1 MIGVDLGGTKL
12 LAGAIDPDLGI
23 RSRVRRGIRGLSRQD
38 LIDEIVAAVEEARA
52 GIADEPLALGI
63 GVPATIDPRSGVVHS
78 STHLP
83 LSKLAIVDVLT
94 ERTGLPVF
102 ADNDA
107 TCAAIAEHRHGAAFG
122 ARDAVVM
129 TIGTGIGA
137 GLISS
142 DAVVRGAHGAA
153 GELGHI
159 PVEPHGLQCGAG
171 CPSSGCLET
180 RVSGPALEREA
191 ERVAMARPE
200 SALGRAAAQGPL
212 TGARVVELAHDG
224 DLAALDALGTVGQW
238 LGVGLVAVANL
249 LDPEVIVIGGGVS
262 AAGELLLEPAR
273 SVLAERAM
281 SPACGATV
289 VVAKFGSD
297 SGLLGAALLAREG
310 LAR

>member
-12 LAGAIDPDLGI
+12 LAGAIDPDLGM
-23 RSRVRRGIRGLSRQD
+23 RSRVRRAIRGLSRQE
-38 LIDEIVAAVEEARA
+38 LLDEIVAAIEEARSA
-52 GIADEPLALGI
+52 VADEPAAVGI
-63 GVPATIDPRSGVVHS
+63 GVPATIDPRAGIVHN

-83 LSKLAIVDVLT
+83 LADLAIVDLLT

-142 DAVVRGAHGAA
+142 DSVVRGAHGAA

-159 PVEPHGLQCGAG
+159 PVEPHGLPCGAG

-200 SALGRAAAQGPL
+200 SSLGRAAAQGPL

-224 DLAALDALGTVGQW
+224 DLAALDAVATVGQW
-238 LGVGLVAVANL
+238 LGIGLVAVANL

-273 SVLAERAM
+273 AVLAERGM
-281 SPACGATV
+281 KPASGATV
-289 VVAKFGSD
+289 KLARFGSD
-297 SGLLGAALLAREG
+297 SGLLGASLLARDG